1 MVVTTIAD
9 VSIVCGE
16 PNPREITK
24 GIDALE
30 NPAIHLASVKINLML
45 NELYEGIRFE

>member
-30 NPAIHLASVKINLML
+30 NPAIHLASVNLML